1 MRLAWA
7 GACVLALAT
16 ASPALGAAPSGA
28 RSCTGCHSPA
38 GPGAALEGR
47 PAAELAAAMAAF
59 RSGAQPST
67 VMGRI
72 AKGFSDAESQAI
84 AAWFAAARAPGAP
97 RAKP

>member
-38 GPGAALEGR
+38 GPGAALEGLWGLLR
-47 PAAELAAAMAAF
+47 LEGEPPTKAMLDGKITAN
-59 RSGAQPST
+59 GAS
-67 VMGRI
+67 
-72 AKGFSDAESQAI
+72 
-84 AAWFAAARAPGAP
+84 
-97 RAKP
+97 